1 MISAKFWLDDTQEW
15 GSAVVID
22 GYAKLP
28 DVDYRFD
35 ESFDT
40 AEFMCYTNDLPYA
53 LPLEAW
59 TKCELTLDD
68 KKFVGFVSGYRDEMI
83 EFGNGQ
89 NGNRQATIELVELIA
104 VTQYITLS
112 NLNFTNDIVVSDPT
126 TSGAVNVTVKTKKA
140 SAVVERLSRQIFNL
154 HGQESPFTL
163 QYDPTD
169 WWVNAVMPEFRF
181 SSCTLFDCLKY
192 IGDAVGGFPY
202 LEFIAGGVYELHFLQ
217 WDNQATEHHTDNT
230 VQSITRSV
238 GIDNQ
243 GFVIDSTVENLLS
256 VAPNGDN
263 AVTFPDIS
271 KYKSVKTEDY
281 SVTVTEQNNFFE
293 VDRPIFQLLKIE
305 AYSKLVNSLAGT
317 ALTQDSYAD
326 VTPLF
331 VESGFWK
338 TLPEGI
344 KIPGLPP
351 IQMRTARNNRAY
363 WTYNST
369 KIQWINP
376 GKNVLYDDSGFFK
389 YFVNYYIIAAGGHVP
404 SGIADL
410 LKETVTLAVFN
421 FKVTYIPTAPAR
433 VMAIQDGAKKPIGQ
447 PYNQGA
453 NIIQAS
459 SYASNIQGLANRI
472 HGKQTTLQ
480 KQVKRGETLYQ
491 VGEWLNGEI
500 ITSARHEYSPTTVF
514 STYETSPNFNR
525 RNPFIFFPHQQRQW
539 AIPADGQVTDRQLL
553 YIDEIQCSIGTPCE
567 ESDGALTPTALTQ
580 YLANYRTAQNKPCLA
595 YLAWKKTEDIGNDTD
610 PKQSKNYALA
620 TITSV
625 PFGRAI
631 LMHWQAQDNASM
643 GSRTY
648 AKTIVNEYVQKYV
661 QKFVPYNE
669 KAEYLNVKISTQ
681 PPNSY
686 IFDGNY
692 TESKESDSGI
702 DPEDYV
708 NNQNFERTF
717 PLSNKKQWVDATY
730 IAKFDDL
737 RIEKDLSERI
747 LFNYLLQFVGKNDT
761 IVYDNACTLNSLC
774 NSDDA
779 VIDFKLWF
787 SNETYS
793 YWDTKPKGTS
803 YEAKISISYVD
814 GNAKINLSSTYTGAY
829 TSVAVTDLD
838 NNLMFARN
846 GAGNGGEINL
856 YMSDRRKKWIKI

>member
-15 GSAVVID
+15 GAAIVID

-28 DVDYRFD
+28 EVDYRFD

-83 EFGNGQ
+83 EFGNGH

-181 SSCTLFDCLKY
+181 SSCTLFDCLKD

-217 WDNQATEHHTDNT
+217 WDNQSTEHHTDNT

-263 AVTFPDIS
+263 AVTFPAVDGF
-271 KYKSVKTEDY
+271 KAPVTQDY
-281 SVTVTEQNNFFE
+281 VTQITKDNCYFE

-305 AYSKLVNSLAGT
+305 AYSPDINTYIYNSSGPT
-317 ALTQDSYAD
+317 ARNTAD
-326 VTPLF
+326 VTNLF
-331 VESGFWK
+331 VEFDRWK
-338 TLPEGI
+338 TFKEEIEVLGVALGAGEAKNTRG
-344 KIPGLPP
+344 
-351 IQMRTARNNRAY
+351 Y
-363 WTYNST
+363 WTYNSN
-369 KIQWINP
+369 KIQGFQDMWRYFCLQYMTIIKGSALNDAEFLAALNQSTP
-376 GKNVLYDDSGFFK
+376 LY
-389 YFVNYYIIAAGGHVP
+389 I
-404 SGIADL
+404 
-410 LKETVTLAVFN
+410 N

-447 PYNQGA
+447 PYNQGS
-453 NIIQAS
+453 NIIQAG

-480 KQVKRGETLYQ
+480 KQTKRGETLYQ

-580 YLANYRTAQNKPCLA
+580 YLANYRAEQNKPCLA
-595 YLAWKKTEDIGNDTD
+595 YLAWKKTEDIENDTD

-648 AKTIVNEYVQKYV
+648 QKYGISPLGKYLIQQFV
-661 QKFVPYNE
+661 QYDE
-669 KAEYLNVKISTQ
+669 KAEYLNVKISTEK
-681 PPNSY
+681 PTSY
-686 IFDGNY
+686 YFDSNY
-692 TESKESDSGI
+692 TGSKAGS
-702 DPEDYV
+702 EDI
-708 NNQNFERTF
+708 NQNMTLQRTF
-717 PLSNKKQWVDATY
+717 PLSNKKQWTDATY
-730 IAKFDDL
+730 VAKFDNL

-761 IVYDNACTLNSLC
+761 IIYDNACTLNSLC
-774 NSDDA
+774 NSKEA
-779 VIDFKLWF
+779 VWGFELWF

-793 YWDTKPKGTS
+793 YWDTKAKGTG
-803 YEAKISISYVD
+803 YYATASISYVD
-814 GNAKINLSSTYTGAY
+814 GNAKINLSSAYTGAY

-838 NNLMFARN
+838 GNLMFARN

-856 YMSDRRKKWIKI
+856 YMSDRRKKWVKI